1 MSNRIIKKDHNV
13 KTGDIAED
21 RLKSIVDRFER
32 LDEECKALRSDQKD
46 LMTEAVSSGFDAK
59 VLRQLFRIRKM
70 EPADLAEQE
79 NLLLLY
85 RRALGC

>member
-32 LDEECKALRSDQKD
+32 LDDECKALRSDQKD
-46 LMTEAVSSGFDAK
+46 LMTEATSAGFDKA
-59 VLRQLFRIRKM
+59 VLRQLFRIRKV
-70 EPADLAEQE
+70 EPAELAEQE

>member
-1 MSNRIIKKDHNV
+1 VSNRIIKKDHNV

-46 LMTEAVSSGFDAK
+46 LMTEATSAGFDKA
-59 VLRQLFRIRKM
+59 VLRQLFRIRKV
-70 EPADLAEQE
+70 EPAELAEQE

>member
-46 LMTEAVSSGFDAK
+46 LMTEATSAGFDKA
-59 VLRQLFRIRKM
+59 VLRQLFRIRKV
-70 EPADLAEQE
+70 EPAELAEQE